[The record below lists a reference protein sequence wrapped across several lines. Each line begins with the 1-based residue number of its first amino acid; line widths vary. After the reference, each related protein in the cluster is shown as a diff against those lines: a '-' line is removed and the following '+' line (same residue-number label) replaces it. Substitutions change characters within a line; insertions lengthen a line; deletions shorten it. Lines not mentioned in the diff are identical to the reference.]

1 MASVSSLDQDMRN
14 IRLSRYTPQAAQEV
28 RTWIEETLGE
38 RLSPGDLLDS
48 LKDGVA
54 LCKLANLALPPPGIK
69 FKSSQMPFIQMEN
82 ISHFLKACEMPP
94 LNMPAHDR
102 FLTVDLF
109 ESKDPAQVLQCL
121 GAFSRQAHVASPS
134 RFRTTIGPK
143 RAGDGGSNGGT
154 WRASTYGRPPSPTKP
169 SAAMPSA
176 SRALSPT
183 LTGGSTG
190 SQGGTKSP
198 GPTSSWS
205 SRKDEG
211 ATSPAW
217 NIHQYG
223 YMGGASQGNQ
233 GISFGARRQITSQ
246 GPQVPSWADKERKRK
261 EKAEED
267 ERSRAQADEAEHRR
281 RGKQEADEQRDRLE
295 EERKWENETRRQRE
309 EERKRV
315 DEQKRQWQDQ
325 ERRWNEEEEVRQK
338 EAAELQ
344 KRMMPKKPPERPR
357 VGSSSILRGQ
367 SLSQYQKEQSA
378 LARETDGSAEE
389 SPEQKRV
396 RELEQQLEEA
406 REREKQ
412 YHAEREERLR
422 NGGERS
428 RPSTAQTETPRPQS
442 ARDSEASWAGDER
455 EYLRQQWHSNRD
467 DAPGKSAA
475 TAPGAKKA
483 LPIEPKESSP
493 PPGLPS
499 RAMPQPAAIDDDDE
513 AEPEAEA
520 ESAEPPALPTRA
532 QPSDSLSSMPRY
544 DGGGGSAPSSSPL
557 GSANRPLPTPDKEF
571 QAYISPSKPR
581 VPSNRTDQYLA
592 THTAPSDTRP
602 RVSSSREAGDTSA
615 EQATDRDRRVAGQ
628 TRTKAGGWAST
639 SLLEREM
646 ENERARQREWEAS
659 QQALRAAPKDPNAG
673 VGAGQSWDVNQYG
686 YTGGD
691 NMNKGAASGNGI
703 GGRRQIIGPRAL
715 KK

>member
-1 MASVSSLDQDMRN
+1 MASVSSLDQDMRTL
-14 IRLSRYTPQAAQEV
+14 RLSRYTPQAAQEV
-28 RTWIEETLGE
+28 RTWIEETLVE

-82 ISHFLKACEMPP
+82 ISHFLRACEMPP

-121 GAFSRQAHVASPS
+121 GAFSRQAHAAAPS

-143 RAGDGGSNGGT
+143 RAGESGPYGGT
-154 WRASTYGRPPSPTKP
+154 WRASTYGRPPSPSKP

-176 SRALSPT
+176 SRALSPN

-217 NIHQYG
+217 NIHH
-223 YMGGASQGNQ
+223 
-233 GISFGARRQITSQ
+233 Q
-246 GPQVPSWADKERKRK
+246 GPQVPSLADKERKRK

-267 ERSRAQADEAEHRR
+267 ERLRVQGAEAEHRR
-281 RGKQEADEQRDRLE
+281 RGEQEADEQRERMD
-295 EERKWENETRRQRE
+295 EERKWEDETRRQRE
-309 EERKRV
+309 EERRRV
-315 DEQKRQWQDQ
+315 EEQKRQWQEQ

-338 EAAELQ
+338 EAAEMQ
-344 KRMMPKKPPERPR
+344 KRLMPKKPPERPR

-378 LARETDGSAEE
+378 QARDTDGSAEE

-442 ARDSEASWAGDER
+442 ARESE
-455 EYLRQQWHSNRD
+455 
-467 DAPGKSAA
+467 
-475 TAPGAKKA
+475 
-483 LPIEPKESSP
+483 
-493 PPGLPS
+493 
-499 RAMPQPAAIDDDDE
+499 
-513 AEPEAEA
+513 
-520 ESAEPPALPTRA
+520 
-532 QPSDSLSSMPRY
+532 
-544 DGGGGSAPSSSPL
+544 
-557 GSANRPLPTPDKEF
+557 
-571 QAYISPSKPR
+571 
-581 VPSNRTDQYLA
+581 
-592 THTAPSDTRP
+592 
-602 RVSSSREAGDTSA
+602 
-615 EQATDRDRRVAGQ
+615 
-628 TRTKAGGWAST
+628 
-639 SLLEREM
+639 
-646 ENERARQREWEAS
+646 
-659 QQALRAAPKDPNAG
+659 
-673 VGAGQSWDVNQYG
+673 
-686 YTGGD
+686 
-691 NMNKGAASGNGI
+691 
-703 GGRRQIIGPRAL
+703 
-715 KK
+715 

>member
-246 GPQVPSWADKERKRK
+246 GPQVPSLADKERKRK

-367 SLSQYQKEQSA
+367 SLSQYQKAQSA
-378 LARETDGSAEE
+378 LARDTDGSAEE

-455 EYLRQQWHSNRD
+455 EYLRQQWQSNRD
-467 DAPGKSAA
+467 DAP
-475 TAPGAKKA
+475 
-483 LPIEPKESSP
+483 
-493 PPGLPS
+493 
-499 RAMPQPAAIDDDDE
+499 
-513 AEPEAEA
+513 
-520 ESAEPPALPTRA
+520 
-532 QPSDSLSSMPRY
+532 
-544 DGGGGSAPSSSPL
+544 
-557 GSANRPLPTPDKEF
+557 
-571 QAYISPSKPR
+571 
-581 VPSNRTDQYLA
+581 DQYLA

-615 EQATDRDRRVAGQ
+615 EQATDRDRRFAAQ
-628 TRTKAGGWAST
+628 TKTKAGGWAST

-659 QQALRAAPKDPNAG
+659 QQALKAAPKDPNAG

-686 YTGGD
+686 STGGD